1 MIREEICTLVPN
13 AQAVDII
20 SLKDYQINHNYNVVI
35 STIVIEDEKN
45 LIIVHPI
52 LTDNDRISILKK
64 CMKYED
70 KNHMNVSQIAEI
82 AKKYMTEK
90 NLQAFKKEL
99 MDHFSNVA
107 LESYI
112 KKNNYGRGI
121 CQELE
126 DSHIR
131 IVQEHMDWEKAIQVS
146 SENLLNEGYIKQSYI
161 DSMIR
166 KTKQY
171 GPYMF
176 ITENVVLAHSEIEDG
191 ANLLGISL
199 TIFKDPVI
207 FITQENQK
215 RKAQIILVLSAED
228 QTAHIKILNDIMTIF
243 KDERNAEKI
252 WKCRNTKEVQKV
264 ICRIVQEES

>member
-1 MIREEICTLVPN
+1 M
-13 AQAVDII
+13 
-20 SLKDYQINHNYNVVI
+20 KDEN
-35 STIVIEDEKN
+35 
-45 LIIVHPI
+45 
-52 LTDNDRISILKK
+52 
-64 CMKYED
+64 
-70 KNHMNVSQIAEI
+70 KNHINVSQITDI
-82 AKKYMTEK
+82 AKKYMSEK

-99 MDHFSNVA
+99 MDYFSNAA
-107 LESYI
+107 LESHM

-121 CQELE
+121 CQVLE

-131 IVQEHMDWEKAIQVS
+131 IVERSLNWESAICIS
-146 SENLLNEGYIKQSYI
+146 SESLLNEGYIKQSYI

-176 ITENVVLAHSEIEDG
+176 ITEDVVLAHSEIEDG

-207 FITQENQK
+207 FTTRENQE
-215 RKAQIILVLSAED
+215 RKAKIILVLSAED
-228 QTAHIKILNDIMTIF
+228 QTAHIKILNDIMMIF
-243 KDERNAEKI
+243 KDEKNAGEI
-252 WKCRNTKEVQKV
+252 WQCPDARAVQKV

>member
-99 MDHFSNVA
+99 MDHFSNAA

-171 GPYMF
+171 GP
-176 ITENVVLAHSEIEDG
+176 
-191 ANLLGISL
+191 
-199 TIFKDPVI
+199 
-207 FITQENQK
+207 
-215 RKAQIILVLSAED
+215 
-228 QTAHIKILNDIMTIF
+228 
-243 KDERNAEKI
+243 
-252 WKCRNTKEVQKV
+252 
-264 ICRIVQEES
+264 